1 MENRVY
7 NFNPGPSTLPL
18 EVLKIAQA
26 ELLDYEGTGMS
37 VMEIS
42 HRSPEYDKIN
52 NQAIS
57 LVKNLMELGDN
68 YHVIFVGGGASTQFA
83 HIPLN
88 FLTKDKTAAY
98 VDTGTWS
105 TKAIKEAQNLGNV
118 HLAASSKIV
127 TMPK

>member
-1 MENRVY
+1 MTNRVY

-18 EVLKIAQA
+18 DVLKTIQA
-26 ELLDYEGTGMS
+26 ELLDYRNTGMS

-42 HRSPEYDKIN
+42 HRSPEYDEIN
-52 NQAIS
+52 NQAIA
-57 LVKNLMELGDN
+57 LIKELMGLGDN

-88 FLTKDKTAAY
+88 FLTEDKVAAY

-105 TKAIKEAQNLGNV
+105 TKAIREAQNLGNV
-118 HLAASSKIV
+118 HLAA
-127 TMPK
+127 